1 MSSLTTKLYIWKVNY
16 AILIIHIKV
25 SKATCA
31 GNLIHHA
38 KYLDF
43 KLNSL
48 IKASDPLCK
57 TLFSL
62 VVQKAYLL
70 LYLALWF
77 PQVCWCKEVAMW
89 HIDTSLYTRRTCMVP
104 LNHIHPHPIIW
115 TASIE
120 KCCWGWSST
129 VFHCR
134 VKEFSNCRV
143 CFCCGKSGQPR
154 VEI

>member
-1 MSSLTTKLYIWKVNY
+1 MSSLTTKFYIWKVNLCY
-16 AILIIHIKV
+16 SDNPYKSV
-25 SKATCA
+25 K
-31 GNLIHHA
+31 GFNPPW

-48 IKASDPLCK
+48 IKASDPFCK

-104 LNHIHPHPIIW
+104 LNRIHPHPIIW
-115 TASIE
+115 TAFIE

-143 CFCCGKSGQPR
+143 CFCCGRSGQPR